1 MLSALKDLRIP
12 QRSRKRGG
20 GAIKTLRAQI
30 AELHHVDQ
38 AIALLEWDEETYLP
52 PGGREQRGEQTATL
66 EAIRHNMLASDHF
79 ADVIEEA
86 AQECEGDDDLIRELF
101 LARRERRHA
110 LAVPEALVR
119 RFVQAKARTLGA
131 WEAARDKDE
140 FAIFAG
146 PFAELLELVR
156 ERAVCLSSGNDTY
169 DALLDL
175 HEPGMTRFRLEP
187 LLSEMRER
195 LIPLVQRATQATAG
209 YATALAGRYFPAD
222 QQWALS
228 RRMLS
233 SIGFDFDRGRLDPT
247 THPFTMLVGRNDVRV
262 TSRVNESDL
271 SVNMLSTMHEGGHAL
286 YDQGFAASDMDTYL
300 GDGPSMG
307 LHEAQARLWENHVGR
322 SRPFVEH
329 FFPQLREL
337 FPKSLDGLDAEKF
350 WRALNRVRPGTIRTN
365 ADEMSY
371 HLHIILRTELEI
383 ALLSGHLA
391 VKDLMQA
398 WNERSHAL
406 LGIEPAT
413 PREGVLQD
421 VHWATGMFGY
431 FPTYTIGS
439 LYAAQLTEAY
449 AKIRPLTEEIRGAR
463 FAGLSDWLEKNI
475 YGVGNRF
482 TAEETVIRATGTGL
496 DTAAFFRHVES
507 PERAW
512 NSFQTQ

>member
-1 MLSALKDLRIP
+1 M
-12 QRSRKRGG
+12 
-20 GAIKTLRAQI
+20 RAQI
-30 AELHHVDQ
+30 AELHHLDQ

-119 RFVQAKARTLGA
+119 RFAQAKARTLGA

-169 DALLDL
+169 DALLDDY
-175 HEPGMTRFRLEP
+175 EPGMTRVSAGAASLRNAGTPHSAGARRHRRLP
-187 LLSEMRER
+187 LR
-195 LIPLVQRATQATAG
+195 

-329 FFPQLREL
+329 FFP
-337 FPKSLDGLDAEKF
+337 A
-350 WRALNRVRPGTIRTN
+350 AARTF
-365 ADEMSY
+365 S
-371 HLHIILRTELEI
+371 EI
-383 ALLSGHLA
+383 AGRARCGEILA
-391 VKDLMQA
+391 
-398 WNERSHAL
+398 
-406 LGIEPAT
+406 
-413 PREGVLQD
+413 
-421 VHWATGMFGY
+421 
-431 FPTYTIGS
+431 
-439 LYAAQLTEAY
+439 
-449 AKIRPLTEEIRGAR
+449 
-463 FAGLSDWLEKNI
+463 
-475 YGVGNRF
+475 
-482 TAEETVIRATGTGL
+482 RA
-496 DTAAFFRHVES
+496 
-507 PERAW
+507 
-512 NSFQTQ
+512 